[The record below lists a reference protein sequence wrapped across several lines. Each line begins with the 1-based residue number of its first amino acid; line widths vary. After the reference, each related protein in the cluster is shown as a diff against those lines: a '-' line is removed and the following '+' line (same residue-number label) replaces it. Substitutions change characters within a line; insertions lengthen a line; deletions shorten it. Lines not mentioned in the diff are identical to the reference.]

1 MEKDQEKLELEPVEM
16 AVNFTFNDFTVIM
29 AEASQSFRISTQTM
43 TMQLNKTDSKMDLD
57 MSLSGFEVMRYH
69 PQQKDKFIIT
79 SDYSSSLS
87 SKIFK
92 GRFVQKQQ
100 KLISIQFHQVEGQPD
115 YVKVHFG
122 CLFITLE
129 PALIREFVD
138 LLASTL
144 AKSEENKRR
153 RSRLVSKGKRSSL
166 AIKMAPPQNIA
177 KPEVQDNDSDDSFD
191 SFESFDD
198 EAEFDKEQLES
209 GVIDDNAFYKDFQT
223 ETGAD
228 PKAPKSLA
236 EKYDLS
242 PHRYKHLENNDKK
255 MNDISEA
262 KRNLNVEVTIENIS
276 LLLVSTVAEH
286 FIPLAQLS
294 IKEGSVGVEISEG
307 VIDVKLT
314 FKDLLMFDLT
324 NYPNTLNC
332 LDFDKIKP
340 RKLFGQ
346 LKAKDAENES
356 DKDPKEDSLIYV
368 RFLMKEPQLF
378 NLDDGISKEL
388 EVKIQNVHINLYL
401 QAILRILGFLTDQLL
416 PSIEVNPPKPAGD
429 ATDTANDASPVNK
442 QTDPNQS
449 QTAPDPNKTSEDP
462 DAKKIHSSY
471 LAVKKPLWVKMRIQI
486 SKTEVHMNTDI
497 RFNERIRVYLDEMK
511 LENEKRAS
519 GKRVLHVDQNEYGI
533 GTVWEDRYAFRLK
546 GLQIFLEERRTRKE
560 EYASKELIR
569 PFGMRIDI
577 DLPMNEDDYRR
588 LFQVSTVCNPNQIY
602 MDLNSANPP
611 VPESAPN
618 SQLPRLVYDTT
629 ISINNV
635 LEPFIAVLGNVE
647 YLAVMRALEENVTR
661 NDLRDEFFVVDYVKK
676 EQEKK
681 AGALFVNLLM
691 DHIGFVCIDN
701 ENGDLVDS
709 KIYIDNMRLQL
720 LMTPVGEMHLQMGIE
735 DLFGYYLTEHDN
747 VYYEKGFINDFGEA
761 EQYTN
766 VDPAELKKQF
776 VAKMA
781 QTSRLFDRKTA
792 TRRTDAK
799 TGTQLYEIR
808 EEREVASEEEEDCMR
823 IEEAHQK
830 FFLKLTGDSR
840 KKDIRLGLKGLRIL
854 VETTSLLKLVDLT
867 VPKTKKDVKYSKIV
881 AKRKLKQEQ
890 YMKTIQKRGNIKQSK
905 ALF

>member
-1 MEKDQEKLELEPVEM
+1 
-16 AVNFTFNDFTVIM
+16 
-29 AEASQSFRISTQTM
+29 
-43 TMQLNKTDSKMDLD
+43 
-57 MSLSGFEVMRYH
+57 
-69 PQQKDKFIIT
+69 
-79 SDYSSSLS
+79 
-87 SKIFK
+87 
-92 GRFVQKQQ
+92 
-100 KLISIQFHQVEGQPD
+100 
-115 YVKVHFG
+115 
-122 CLFITLE
+122 
-129 PALIREFVD
+129 
-138 LLASTL
+138 
-144 AKSEENKRR
+144 
-153 RSRLVSKGKRSSL
+153 
-166 AIKMAPPQNIA
+166 MAPPQNIV
-177 KPEVQDNDSDDSFD
+177 KPVAQDQGSDDSFD

-198 EAEFDKEQLES
+198 EAEFDKDQPDNE
-209 GVIDDNAFYKDFQT
+209 VIDDNAFYKDFLS
-223 ETGAD
+223 ETGPD
-228 PKAPKSLA
+228 SNTPKSLA

-242 PHRYKHLENNDKK
+242 PHRYKHLENNEKK

-314 FKDLLMFDLT
+314 FRDLLMFDLT

-378 NLDDGISKEL
+378 NLEDGISKEL

-401 QAILRILGFLTDQLL
+401 QAVLRILGFLTDQLL

-429 ATDTANDASPVNK
+429 IADDASPVNE
-442 QTDPNQS
+442 QTDPEKKVPG
-449 QTAPDPNKTSEDP
+449 PDKTTKDP
-462 DAKKIHSSY
+462 DAKKIYDSY

-497 RFNERIRVYLDEMK
+497 RFNERIRVYLGEMK

-519 GKRVLHVDQNEYGI
+519 SKRVLHVDQNEYGI
-533 GTVWEDRYAFRLK
+533 GAVWEDRYAFRLK

-611 VPESAPN
+611 VPESAAG

-761 EQYTN
+761 EQYVN

-776 VAKMA
+776 VEKMA
-781 QTSRLFDRKTA
+781 QTSRLFDRKTT

-799 TGTQLYEIR
+799 AGTQLYEIR
-808 EEREVASEEEEDCMR
+808 EEREVESEEEEDYMQ

-840 KKDIRLGLKGLRIL
+840 KKDIRLGLKGLKIL
-854 VETTSLLKLVDLT
+854 VETTSLLKLMDLT

-890 YMKTIQKRGNIKQSK
+890 YMKTIQKRGNIKQSRD
-905 ALF
+905 LV